1 MTIRRLFLLFIVI
14 LLLLSFGL
22 SLKFSGNLV
31 LAQETNNKKTLAKV
45 ASLANVDKNE
55 ITIGDKIK
63 YEILIR
69 YRGDVNIQ
77 FPELEQIG
85 VFTVKKT
92 GGIKEPEREKD
103 DYFVIKRYYV
113 LTTYEIGRQ
122 TIPHLKI
129 KYKDAHG
136 ENEVTTNEIIIDV
149 KGVMKEGETA
159 SDIKDIVPPMGIST
173 NFTRLIMWIA
183 AGLGTL
189 LIGGSI
195 YWLIG
200 KRKKQKEEQ
209 KFEYIYRTPHEI
221 AYEMLENLL
230 KEDLLAK
237 GLAKEYYYRINDILR
252 HYIENRF
259 SLLAPE
265 RTTEE
270 FLEEMAHTDKLED
283 NHKVLVQEF
292 LEHCDMV
299 KYAKYKPSR
308 IEAKETYDLVKRLI
322 DETRQILEEKEV
334 IVKR

>member
-14 LLLLSFGL
+14 LFLLSLGL

-45 ASLANVDKNE
+45 AALANVDKNE

-63 YEILIR
+63 YEVLVR
-69 YRGDVNIQ
+69 YRGDVTIQ

-122 TIPHLKI
+122 ITPRLKI

-159 SDIKDIVPPMGIST
+159 GDIKDIVPPMGIST
-173 NFTRLIMWIA
+173 NFTRLIIWVA
-183 AGLGTL
+183 AGLGIL

-200 KRKKQKEEQ
+200 NRKKQQ

-221 AYEMLENLL
+221 AYEMLKNLL

-308 IEAKETYDLVKRLI
+308 IEAKETYNLAKRLI
-322 DETRQILEEKEV
+322 DETRQIMEEKEV
-334 IVKR
+334 ILKR